1 MNVDLFGNAS
11 ATKEIRC
18 FVYHDE
24 REIPSK
30 WLYHGF
36 LFIPVNFKKQFLERL
51 AKERAEST
59 WEKEIHFSD
68 LKDTRT
74 MNDLA
79 VRWVKLFCSSYN
91 NIYFY
96 LLGINYNSL
105 AKDLWDNR
113 RTRDFKIYNRFFQIG
128 LYGAIKWFFLNTS
141 AGFQKVLVEKVFSD
155 AKSRMPY
162 DKFHSQ
168 PISEIDFKAFIED
181 EPIVFNCSKV
191 VEVGSNHEDE
201 TKHRDES
208 HLIQYVDLI
217 IGGFSQAFDN
227 TSVHNGK
234 RLIAEILVNNRL
246 PNEIMGYNHS
256 HFKSVYY
263 KKCAVSFFPK
273 EKLSQNEIMS
283 RNIFRQKNQFYN
295 ERTLAFC
302 NENQINLF
310 ENL

>member
-1 MNVDLFGNAS
+1 MSVDLFGNANT
-11 ATKEIRC
+11 TKEIRC

-24 REIPSK
+24 RGIPNK

-36 LFIPVNFKKQFLERL
+36 LFIPINFKKLLLERL

-59 WEKEIHFSD
+59 WKKEIHFSE

-79 VRWVKLFCSSYN
+79 VRWINLFCSLYN
-91 NIYFY
+91 NTYFY
-96 LLGINYNSL
+96 LLGVNYNNL
-105 AKDLWDNR
+105 AKDLWNKR

-128 LYGAIKWFFLNTS
+128 LYGAIKWFFLNTTAS
-141 AGFQKVLVEKVFSD
+141 FQKVVVEKIFSD
-155 AKSRMPY
+155 AKSRMSH
-162 DKFHSQ
+162 DKFHWQ
-168 PISEIDFKAFIED
+168 PISEINIKSFIED

-191 VEVGSNHEDE
+191 IEVDSNHENE
-201 TKHRDES
+201 IKHRDES

-217 IGGFSQAFDN
+217 IGGFSQVFDN

-234 RLIAEILVNNRL
+234 QQVAKLLVNNRL
-246 PNEIMGYNHS
+246 PNEIIGYNHS

-263 KKCAVSFFPK
+263 KKYAVSFFPK
-273 EKLSQNEIMS
+273 EKLSQNVIMS
-283 RNIFRQKNQFYN
+283 RNIFRQKNRFYN

-302 NENQINLF
+302 NKNQINLF